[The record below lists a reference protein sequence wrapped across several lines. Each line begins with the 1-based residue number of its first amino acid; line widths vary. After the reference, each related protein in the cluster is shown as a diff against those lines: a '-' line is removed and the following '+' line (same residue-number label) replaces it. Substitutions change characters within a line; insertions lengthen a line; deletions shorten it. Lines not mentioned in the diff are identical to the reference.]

1 MIETLILIRENIKE
15 RHEYQMLR
23 QAGICRTVEVL
34 FVAGAITFEQSQEAL
49 RLIETKH
56 NGEYFEFMG
65 LPSLNEDLFWFSSN
79 KERIKAIDELINEL
93 ENINLNNNNK

>member
-23 QAGICRTVEVL
+23 QAGICRTIEVL
-34 FVAGAITFEQSQEAL
+34 HVAGVTTFENLMNAL

-56 NGEYFEFMG
+56 KGNYFDFMG
-65 LPSLNEDLFWFSSN
+65 LPTTNTDLFWFSSN
-79 KERIKAIDELINEL
+79 EERIKAIDELINEL
-93 ENINLNNNNK
+93 EHEQQQATA